1 MSYDNYK
8 STLNKLI
15 EEGDVMRLYH
25 FANGALI
32 NSERLEKENGALR
45 SQLSEAEG
53 LLTEAHDL
61 MDNVHCYETDVY
73 KSISV
78 YFNGD
83 EEEAE

>member
-8 STLNKLI
+8 STLNKLL

-32 NSERLEKENGALR
+32 NSERLEKENEALSSR
-45 SQLSEAEG
+45 LSDAEG

-61 MDNVHCYETDVY
+61 MDDVHCYETDVY
-73 KSISV
+73 KAISK

-83 EEEAE
+83 EEDE